1 MKAATP
7 LPTTPSPL
15 PSVIGCAAR
24 AARTRLGLT
33 QAEVA
38 RHVGIAH
45 AVYSRLERGKMQPSV
60 STLHRLCEVLDA
72 SPNELMGHSPALP
85 PEEDP
90 PARRRL
96 FFYVRQLD
104 DARVRAI
111 LELISPSVKAHE

>member
-1 MKAATP
+1 MKAATS
-7 LPTTPSPL
+7 LPPSPSPL
-15 PSVIGCAAR
+15 PIVIGCAAR
-24 AARTRLGLT
+24 VARKRLGLT

-38 RHVGIAH
+38 RRVGIVLT
-45 AVYSRLERGKMQPSV
+45 VYNRLERGRMQPSV

-85 PEEDP
+85 PDEDP
-90 PARRRL
+90 PARLRL

-111 LELISPSVKAHE
+111 LELISPPR